1 MASAAEILAAFRELS
16 NAKQLERA
24 ELYGLLQDGILAAL
38 AKKYGPTVQAE
49 VDIDEGKGDIK
60 IVLLRTVADDVEDSA
75 REITTEYA
83 RLFDSSFEAGAVLEE
98 PIDLRGFGRAPVGE
112 ARQR

>member
-49 VDIDEGKGDIK
+49 ADIDEGKGDIK
-60 IVLLRTVADDVEDSA
+60 IDLLRAVVAVMEGSA
-75 REITTEYA
+75 REITTEHA
-83 RLFDSSFEAGAVLEE
+83 RLFESSVYVRHVLES
-98 PIDLRGFGRAPVGE
+98 PIDFA
-112 ARQR
+112 